1 MFKEDLEEWKAV
13 EREFASRLLKRDVSK
28 IEFSQGKF
36 KDRDIKAT
44 FHKLGQTYEK
54 TFEVKRDKKADE
66 TGNVWIEYMFNWNP
80 SGIYTSTADY
90 VVYKLGDKFYCI
102 DRIKLIIELS
112 TLCKEDVCGGDKDMS
127 RMRLVKRDVFK
138 MITQEI

>member
-1 MFKEDLEEWKAV
+1 MFNEDLKEWKAV

-28 IEFSQGKF
+28 IEFSEWKF

-66 TGNVWIEYMFNWNP
+66 TGNVWIEYMFNWSP
-80 SGIYTSTADY
+80 SWIYTSKADY
-90 VVYKLGDKFYCI
+90 IVYKLCDKFYYT
-102 DRIKLIIELS
+102 DRIRLIIELS

-127 RMRLVKRDVFK
+127 RMRLIKKDVFK
-138 MITQEI
+138 VITTEI